1 MSSNTLLLE
10 INNHIA
16 TLTLNRPEIHNAF
29 DDVLIVELI
38 TVLKNLESDK
48 NVRVILLAANG
59 KNFSAGAD
67 INWMKRMS
75 NFSETENFN
84 DAMQLARL
92 MQTLNQ
98 LQKPTIALVQG
109 AVFGGGVGLV
119 ACCDIALATPQA
131 SFCLSEV
138 KIGLIPAAISP
149 YVIAAIGERSA
160 RRYFLT
166 AEKFD
171 AQEALRLNLIHQ
183 IIDASELKSTALQI
197 SENLLANSPQAIV
210 SAKNL
215 ISHVANNFLSED
227 LIQKTAKEIAKIRVS
242 KEGQEGLNAF
252 LEKRKPDFSAR

>member
-1 MSSNTLLLE
+1 MPSNAFLVD

-29 DDVLIVELI
+29 DDVLIAELI
-38 TVLKNLESDK
+38 TALKNLESDK
-48 NVRVILLAANG
+48 NVRVVLLAANG

-67 INWMKRMS
+67 IHWMKRMA
-75 NFSETENFN
+75 NFSEAENFN

-119 ACCDIALATPQA
+119 ACCDIALASPEA

-138 KIGLIPAAISP
+138 KIGLIPAVISP

-183 IIDASELKSTALQI
+183 IVPSDQLRNTALQI
-197 SENLLANSPQAIV
+197 AENLLANSPQAIV

-215 ISHVANNFLSED
+215 IAQVANNFIDEN
-227 LIQKTAKEIAKIRVS
+227 LIEKTAKEIAKIRVS

-252 LEKRKPDFSAR
+252 LEKRKANWT